1 MKYFFEPAGIALIGA
16 SGTPSKGGHSILY
29 NVKKGFR
36 GHIYP
41 VNPRYSELLGIPCYP
56 SIFDVPDPV
65 DLAII
70 FIPASLVPQMVR
82 DCASRGI
89 PGVIVESGGFAETGE
104 SGKALQDELK
114 QIRMETGIRIWGP
127 NCMGVVDAVRKY
139 IFSFLTPSVWDYG
152 PLPGNVSMIVQSGM
166 LAGGFLID
174 AMSHGV
180 MGISKALSI
189 GNKVD
194 VEECEL
200 LEYLIDDPDTKAI
213 ALYLESIPNGSRF
226 MNICKMSPKPI
237 VVLKGGKSQDGA
249 RAAMSHT
256 ASMAGNGA
264 IISSALTQSGA
275 IEAHDFKQMMDI
287 SRALATFPDIHS
299 GATGRTAI
307 LTFSGGAGIVSAD
320 FLNEQG
326 LTVAHLSETTQQKLR
341 TVFPE
346 WMPVSNPIDLWPAVE
361 QHGGQKTYQ
370 TAMTAVSQDPNI
382 DVILLHLYS
391 GGFALNF
398 DMEPMMEEVRKAGK
412 PVFAWLLGDRD
423 NAGKTQT
430 MLQDMGIP
438 VYRELYRAV
447 ECIQAV
453 FERSRWVKH
462 VGNQKN
468 EWHRLQLTHPVVN
481 VVKNAKGVLDE
492 HLSKQFLQSA
502 GIPVV
507 AEAVVN
513 SLEDAVKI
521 AGELTFPVVMK
532 GLIQGMVH
540 KSEHQLV
547 HLHLNSEADVT
558 TAFDALSSVIGNQ
571 DKILLQKQLGG
582 RAELIVGMTRDV
594 QFGPCVMCGMGGV
607 LAEAIQDKVFLVA
620 PFGIKE
626 ALYMIDRLKSRCILN
641 GFRGEAPLDRHLLAD
656 ILVRVGQIAGSYPGI
671 QEMDINPLIIEN
683 GRPVAV
689 DASILLD

>member
-16 SGTPSKGGHSILY
+16 SATPSKGGHSILY
-29 NVKKGFR
+29 NVKHGFR

-41 VNPRYSELLGIPCYP
+41 VNPRYSELLGIRCYP

-139 IFSFLTPSVWDYG
+139 VFSFLTPSVWDYG
-152 PLPGNVSMIVQSGM
+152 LLPGNVSLIVQSGM

-174 AMSHGV
+174 AMSHAV

-287 SRALATFPDIHS
+287 SRALAAFPDIHS

-326 LTVAHLSETTQQKLR
+326 LTVAHLSESTQQKLR

-370 TAMTAVSQDPNI
+370 TAMTAVSQDSNI

-423 NAGKTQT
+423 NAGKTRT

-438 VYRELYRAV
+438 VYRELFRAV

-453 FERSRWVKH
+453 FERSRWVKQ
-462 VGNQKN
+462 VGIQKT
-468 EWHRLQLTHPVVN
+468 EWHRLQLIHPVVN

-507 AEAVVN
+507 AEAVV
-513 SLEDAVKI
+513 
-521 AGELTFPVVMK
+521 
-532 GLIQGMVH
+532 
-540 KSEHQLV
+540 
-547 HLHLNSEADVT
+547 
-558 TAFDALSSVIGNQ
+558 
-571 DKILLQKQLGG
+571 
-582 RAELIVGMTRDV
+582 
-594 QFGPCVMCGMGGV
+594 
-607 LAEAIQDKVFLVA
+607 
-620 PFGIKE
+620 
-626 ALYMIDRLKSRCILN
+626 
-641 GFRGEAPLDRHLLAD
+641 
-656 ILVRVGQIAGSYPGI
+656 
-671 QEMDINPLIIEN
+671 
-683 GRPVAV
+683 
-689 DASILLD
+689 